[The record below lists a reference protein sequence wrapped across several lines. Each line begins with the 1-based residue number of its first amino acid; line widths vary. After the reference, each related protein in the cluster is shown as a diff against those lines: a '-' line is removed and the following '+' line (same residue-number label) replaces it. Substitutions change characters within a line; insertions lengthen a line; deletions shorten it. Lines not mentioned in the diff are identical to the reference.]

1 MAKKKQVNEPENV
14 EEMVLD
20 IRKKF
25 GDEAVGMLN
34 EKPNIDKNAIPSG
47 SIGIDHAIGIGGF
60 PRGRIVEIYGRESY
74 GKTTLA
80 LHVIAEA
87 QKKGGKCAFIDAENA
102 LDPLYARRIGV
113 KTEQLL
119 ISQPDSGE
127 QAMQMVDHMVRA
139 KQMDVIVIDSVAAL
153 TPRSEI
159 EGEIGDVKVGALARL
174 MSQSMRVL
182 TGIVAKSGTLVIFIN
197 QTRVNIG
204 GFSFAGGP
212 PPEITTGGSALKFY
226 SSLRIDVR
234 RIAAVKSGEEQ
245 VGSRTRIK
253 VVKNKVA
260 SPFKMAEFDV
270 IYNEG
275 ISKEGEILILG
286 EKVGVISKAGAAFK
300 YNYSRS

>member
-1 MAKKKQVNEPENV
+1 
-14 EEMVLD
+14 
-20 IRKKF
+20 
-25 GDEAVGMLN
+25 
-34 EKPNIDKNAIPSG
+34 
-47 SIGIDHAIGIGGF
+47 
-60 PRGRIVEIYGRESY
+60 VEIYGRESS

-300 YNYSRS
+300 YNGETIAMGYEKSRLALRENTKLAKEITKEIHTKLKEL